1 MLDSTVI
8 VRYDNT
14 DMGRIYLGDV
24 GMRNQLGGGKG
35 LYTLGQDRYISHGQ
49 DATFIKTGDVLMS
62 ANVGRIKKFSDLGA
76 FTIDY

>member
-76 FTIDY
+76 FTIEY